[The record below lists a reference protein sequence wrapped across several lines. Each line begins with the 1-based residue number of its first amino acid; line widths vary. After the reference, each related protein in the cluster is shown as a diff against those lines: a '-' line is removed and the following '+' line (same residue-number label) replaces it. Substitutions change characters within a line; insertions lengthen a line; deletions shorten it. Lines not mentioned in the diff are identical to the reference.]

1 MAPRHLIHIPP
12 APLLA
17 HLQLRLKVEYL
28 HRDKPRV
35 LGYTKPPERVPP
47 NNRRPQNSRSPPSR
61 SRRTVSGLAHPG
73 IGGVVT
79 QPRLPG
85 HVEPLP
91 VALPPQRVLIARGGA
106 PKKAALASRRERAH
120 SPSAFARQFKL
131 FSREILV
138 QYASSTRAHRIHAST
153 HASTHARTHARTQA
167 SKQARTHGHAR
178 THART
183 HPKALTRTWA
193 SSRSRARPL
202 VSSLG
207 RPGPCPTRDSAPARH
222 GRTLLCL

>member
-1 MAPRHLIHIPP
+1 MSEQARMMTIEFVQVRADCAQRAFVWHLDISSTSLLHPSLHICSSGE
-12 APLLA
+12 
-17 HLQLRLKVEYL
+17 RWSTYVETN
-28 HRDKPRV
+28 R
-35 LGYTKPPERVPP
+35 GYWGTQNRQKESPP

-106 PKKAALASRRERAH
+106 PKNAALASRRERAH

-131 FSREILV
+131 FSRAILV
-138 QYASSTRAHRIHAST
+138 QYASRTRAHRI
-153 HASTHARTHARTQA
+153 HARTHARTQA
-167 SKQARTHGHAR
+167 SKQARTQASKQASKQAR
-178 THART
+178 TDTHAHT
-183 HPKALTRTWA
+183 QGHIQKP
-193 SSRSRARPL
+193 
-202 VSSLG
+202 
-207 RPGPCPTRDSAPARH
+207 
-222 GRTLLCL
+222 